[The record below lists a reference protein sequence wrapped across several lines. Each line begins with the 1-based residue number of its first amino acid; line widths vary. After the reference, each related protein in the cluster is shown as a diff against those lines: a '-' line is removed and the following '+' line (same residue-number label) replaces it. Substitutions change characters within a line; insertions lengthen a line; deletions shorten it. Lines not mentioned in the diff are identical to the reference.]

1 MLWLEKM
8 ALACAALAGML
19 LTLIALMTCASVL
32 GRNLLGA
39 SLAGDFELTG
49 AAAALAIAL
58 FMPLCQARQGHIV
71 VDFFTSGYSRN
82 ATNALDRGGCILTA
96 LVMGLLTWRTT
107 LGGVN
112 AWNNHTGTMLL
123 GLPEWLVFAGMVP
136 PLALTGLIAFWQSI
150 ARQQPHAL
158 KVPS

>member
-1 MLWLEKM
+1 LPWLEKL
-8 ALACAALAGML
+8 ARACAALAGVL

-71 VDFFTSGYSRN
+71 VDFFTSGLSRN
-82 ATNALDRGGCILTA
+82 TTHALDRAGCILTA
-96 LVMGLLTWRTT
+96 LVMGLLAWRTT

-123 GLPEWLVFAGMVP
+123 GLPEWLIYAGMAP
-136 PLALTGLIAFWQSI
+136 PLALTGVIAFWQSI
-150 ARQQPHAL
+150 AKQPPHAL
-158 KVPS
+158 EVSS